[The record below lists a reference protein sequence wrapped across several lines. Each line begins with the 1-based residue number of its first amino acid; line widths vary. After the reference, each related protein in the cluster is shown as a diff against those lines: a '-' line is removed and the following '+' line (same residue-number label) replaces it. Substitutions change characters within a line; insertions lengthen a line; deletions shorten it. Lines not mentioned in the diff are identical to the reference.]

1 MTHQTF
7 ELKMSDGNLNSL
19 NAWLPES
26 FDSVVVL
33 SHGMQEHALRYTHFA
48 ECLNTDGI
56 ALLAE
61 DHRGHG
67 QTALKNGG
75 RDALSFLAETD
86 GFNRVTED
94 IYEEI
99 LYARREFQGKS
110 IFLFGH
116 SFGSFIAQNLI
127 EKHGEAVDKVVLCGT
142 AGPRRTLIPFA
153 KAAGFLAKKCFG
165 GKTKSTFMNALTFGN
180 YNSKIPGAK
189 TELAW
194 LSRDD
199 AEVEKYMED
208 PLCGVT
214 ASNGFLYDI
223 FSGLSQIHRRRN
235 LKRIPK
241 RLPIFLIAGTADP
254 VGSYGKTVQKLY
266 REYQDL
272 GIKTARIKLYAGA
285 RHELLN
291 ETNREE
297 VMRDVL
303 AFLRQG

>member
-1 MTHQTF
+1 MANTSF
-7 ELKMSDGNLNSL
+7 ELKMSDGNLNTL
-19 NAWLPES
+19 NEWLPES
-26 FDSVVVL
+26 FDSVLVV
-33 SHGMQEHALRYTHFA
+33 SHGMQEHSLRYTQFA
-48 ECLNTDGI
+48 EFLNANGI
-56 ALLAE
+56 ALVAE

-67 QTALKNGG
+67 ETALKAGG
-75 RDALSFLAETD
+75 QPALSFLAETD

-99 LYARREFQGKS
+99 LYARRRFQGKKV
-110 IFLFGH
+110 FLFGH

-153 KAAGFLAKKCFG
+153 KAAGFLAKKFCG
-165 GKTKSTFMNALTFGN
+165 AKTKSKFMNSLTFGN
-180 YNSKIPGAK
+180 YNSKIRHAK
-189 TELAW
+189 TELDW
-194 LSRDD
+194 LSRCET
-199 AEVEKYMED
+199 EVEKYMKD

-223 FSGLSQIHRRRN
+223 FSGLAQIHERGN
-235 LKRIPK
+235 MKRIPK
-241 RLPIFLIAGTADP
+241 DLPIFLIAGTADP
-254 VGSYGKTVQKLY
+254 VGSYGKTVRKLH
-266 REYQDL
+266 REYQTC
-272 GIKTARIKLYAGA
+272 GIKTASIKLYEGA

-303 AFLRQG
+303 EFLRQG